1 MRAIRLYDAAINKR
15 NWNKSQMK
23 EAVDKI
29 YLKN

>member
-1 MRAIRLYDAAINKR
+1 MRAIRLYDAINKR
-15 NWNKSQMK
+15 NWNKNQMK